1 MWSTEMAEQF
11 HKWTRVRLSL
21 VGRPAGIGVGGFFI
35 LTRTVSLITSDVT
48 GTGRRIFAVA
58 ALLFGFAL
66 IGWSGSIIAGR
77 GFENLQHHL
86 STGSNWTERD
96 SRRAMARIGGFGF
109 GGMLG
114 VSLSLIVL
122 A

>member
-1 MWSTEMAEQF
+1 
-11 HKWTRVRLSL
+11 
-21 VGRPAGIGVGGFFI
+21 
-35 LTRTVSLITSDVT
+35 
-48 GTGRRIFAVA
+48 
-58 ALLFGFAL
+58 LFGFAL